1 VTKQRVV
8 ITGANRGLGLE
19 LARVFASRG
28 DEVWAGCR
36 RPAEA
41 TELRSLTANVLAI
54 DVGNAASIEQFA
66 TAVGDT
72 PLDVLINN
80 AGVDGRA
87 LGVPDDERD
96 VLQLDAELVLDEIR
110 VNAIGPMLVSRLLV
124 GALRAASNPRI
135 VNISSTVG
143 SMEVARRI
151 GRDVGYVTSKAAL
164 NMITVKLAN
173 RLEADRIIAVAVHP
187 GLLRTAL
194 ATPRGDLEDPAVG
207 AAELVKLI
215 DGLTREHS
223 GSFVRRDGTAHP
235 W

>member
-1 VTKQRVV
+1 VTEQRVV

-41 TELRSLTANVLAI
+41 TELRSLTAHVLAI
-54 DVGNAASIEQFA
+54 DVGKEASIEQFA

-87 LGVPDDERD
+87 LGVPDDVRD

-135 VNISSTVG
+135 VNIPRRSARWRWPAG
-143 SMEVARRI
+143 SVA
-151 GRDVGYVTSKAAL
+151 T
-164 NMITVKLAN
+164 
-173 RLEADRIIAVAVHP
+173 
-187 GLLRTAL
+187 L
-194 ATPRGDLEDPAVG
+194 AT
-207 AAELVKLI
+207 
-215 DGLTREHS
+215 S
-223 GSFVRRDGTAHP
+223 RRRRR
-235 W
+235 